1 MVRDTVVVMKKNQDT
16 LPITLV
22 NIYQL
27 LFNLNYCHFDYRAC
41 PEFWAKKFLVKST
54 IKNFALS
61 FEK

>member
-27 LFNLNYCHFDYRAC
+27 LFNLNYCHFDQRAC
-41 PEFWAKKFLVKST
+41 PEFWAKEVSGKKYDKKFCLK
-54 IKNFALS
+54 F
-61 FEK
+61 